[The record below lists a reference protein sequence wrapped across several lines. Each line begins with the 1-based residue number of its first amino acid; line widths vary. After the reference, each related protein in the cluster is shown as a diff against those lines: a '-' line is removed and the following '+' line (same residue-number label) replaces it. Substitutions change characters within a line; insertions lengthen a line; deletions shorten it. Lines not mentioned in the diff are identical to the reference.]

1 MARSNARASGLA
13 GSPATTARQLLTFS
27 RRQMMQVK
35 PLHLNELLADLL
47 KMLRRLLSE
56 QIELVVQGQAG
67 PLWIEADAR
76 MVEPVMMHVCVNA
89 RDAMPQGGRLTIKT
103 ESIQIEASAA
113 QTRPSAQPGTF
124 VCLTVADT
132 GCGIDEATQAR
143 MFEPFFT
150 TKDIGKGTGLGLAT
164 AYGIVRQHSGWIEV
178 DRKSCRGRGEILVV
192 AGPFK

>member
-35 PLHLNELLADLL
+35 SLDLNELLADLL

-67 PLWIEADAR
+67 PLWIEADAG
-76 MVEPVMMHVCVNA
+76 MVEQVVMNLCVNA

-113 QTRPSAQPGTF
+113 QARPGAQPGTF

-132 GCGIDEATQAR
+132 
-143 MFEPFFT
+143 
-150 TKDIGKGTGLGLAT
+150 
-164 AYGIVRQHSGWIEV
+164 
-178 DRKSCRGRGEILVV
+178 DRKSVV
-192 AGPFK
+192 